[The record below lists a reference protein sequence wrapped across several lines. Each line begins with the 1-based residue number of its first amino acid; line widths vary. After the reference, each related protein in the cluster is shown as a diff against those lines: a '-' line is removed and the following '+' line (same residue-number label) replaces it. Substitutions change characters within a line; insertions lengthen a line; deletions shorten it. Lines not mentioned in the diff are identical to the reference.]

1 MQFGIFDQN
10 DHGPYPL
17 SEQYENR
24 LQLIEFYDRA
34 GFRTYHM
41 SEHHSTP
48 LNLTPS
54 PSVFLAAVAQRTK
67 HLRLGALVYV
77 LPAHHPLRLAEE
89 ICMLDHL
96 SRGRIEVGIGRGA
109 SPHELDYFGVD
120 PDQAPAMYVE
130 AYTVIMQ
137 ALTQTEVNFRGKHY
151 RFANV
156 PMEMKPAQLPHPPLW
171 YAVPVPEGAAWPAQ
185 NRINIV
191 CGGPLQRVR
200 EITDR
205 YRAEWVAAG
214 NSQDQLPLMGINR
227 FVVAADT
234 DREAM
239 DIGRRAWPDFY
250 TSFMKLWKRHGTQPR
265 NIRLPEDFE
274 TLVQNG
280 GAIAG
285 SPGTIREQV
294 KRMTDE
300 AGLNYFISQFSFGNL
315 TQQEVLHSAG
325 IFAREMLPAGAG
337 SRGARGRCDPMIIR
351 VIASSRSVEMED
363 VRNFR
368 AFSVRIE
375 GSMEP
380 AALAELLAGLA
391 ISSDREHAWIS
402 EKALRN
408 WPSLKSEAWWQDGLS
423 NMIAAVQKFGWI
435 DQVNHSIRAH
445 IEYAT

>member
-24 LQLIEFYDRA
+24 LQLIEFYDQA

-48 LNLTPS
+48 LNLAPS
-54 PSVFLAAVAQRTK
+54 PSVFLAAAAQRTK
-67 HLRLGALVYV
+67 RLRLGALVYV

-151 RFANV
+151 RFENV
-156 PMEMKPAQLPHPPLW
+156 PIEMKPAQLPHPPLW

-185 NRINIV
+185 SKINIV
-191 CGGPLQRVR
+191 CGGPLPRVR

-205 YRAEWVAAG
+205 YRAEWASAG
-214 NSQDQLPLMGINR
+214 NSPDDLPLLGINR
-227 FVVAADT
+227 FVIAADS

-239 DIGRRAWPDFY
+239 EFGRRAWPDFY
-250 TSFMKLWKRHGTQPR
+250 ASFMKLWKKHGTQPR
-265 NIRLPEDFE
+265 FARLPEDFD
-274 TLVQNG
+274 TMVQNG

-294 KRMTDE
+294 RRMTEE
-300 AGLNYFISQFSFGNL
+300 AGANYFISQFSFGNL
-315 TQQEVLHSAG
+315 TQQEVLQSAG
-325 IFAREMLPAGAG
+325 IFAGEMLPA
-337 SRGARGRCDPMIIR
+337 AREPMAR
-351 VIASSRSVEMED
+351 
-363 VRNFR
+363 
-368 AFSVRIE
+368 
-375 GSMEP
+375 
-380 AALAELLAGLA
+380 
-391 ISSDREHAWIS
+391 
-402 EKALRN
+402 
-408 WPSLKSEAWWQDGLS
+408 
-423 NMIAAVQKFGWI
+423 AVQG
-435 DQVNHSIRAH
+435 HL
-445 IEYAT
+445 T